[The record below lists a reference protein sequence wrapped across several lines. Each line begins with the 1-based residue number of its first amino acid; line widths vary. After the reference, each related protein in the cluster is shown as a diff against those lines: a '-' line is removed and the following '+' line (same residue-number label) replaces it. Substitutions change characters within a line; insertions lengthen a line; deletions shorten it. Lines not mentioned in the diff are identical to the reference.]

1 MSKATADGRPQ
12 LAGLKFLVEAIL
24 DTEGSGK
31 VVRIGDQA
39 RAGRRYAIKFINR
52 EGPEDDIDLA
62 RAKAACEASA
72 KLGHP
77 VPLRYHD
84 FRLRRKWVWF
94 GPGRGEL
101 LMEYVPGK
109 AIDSLSDLSLDQ
121 LVLIFQKVAAGLAH
135 MHRRNVRH
143 GDLSPRRILITR
155 NGDVKLLG
163 YGLAQVPP
171 TLREQYKGERRYMA
185 PEQIRGKILGD
196 RTDVYSLGAVMYHQM
211 TGQPANVGGRSKG
224 DVEKIPLPARLNPA
238 IGASLNSLLVSCLQ
252 SDPPKRPETMYEVS
266 QRLDAIVQEM
276 GLDDSL
282 LRGVA
287 PAAD

>member
-1 MSKATADGRPQ
+1 MSKASADARPQ
-12 LAGLKFLVEAIL
+12 LAGMKFLVEALL
-24 DTEGSGK
+24 DAEGSGK
-31 VVRIGDQA
+31 VVRIGDRTQP
-39 RAGRRYAIKFINR
+39 GRRYALKFINR
-52 EGPEDDIDLA
+52 EGPDDDVDLA

-84 FRLRRKWVWF
+84 FRVKRKWVWF

-101 LMEYVPGK
+101 LMEFVPGK
-109 AIDSLSDLSLDQ
+109 AIDAVPDLSLDQ
-121 LVLIFQKVAAGLAH
+121 LVLIFQKVASGLAH
-135 MHRRNVRH
+135 MHRRSVRH
-143 GDLSPRRILITR
+143 GDLAPRRILLTR
-155 NGDVKLLG
+155 TGDVKLLG

-171 TLREQYKGERRYMA
+171 ALREQYKGERRYMA

-238 IGASLNSLLVSCLQ
+238 IGASLNNLLVGCLQ

-266 QRLDAIVQEM
+266 QRLDAIVTEM

-287 PAAD
+287 STAD